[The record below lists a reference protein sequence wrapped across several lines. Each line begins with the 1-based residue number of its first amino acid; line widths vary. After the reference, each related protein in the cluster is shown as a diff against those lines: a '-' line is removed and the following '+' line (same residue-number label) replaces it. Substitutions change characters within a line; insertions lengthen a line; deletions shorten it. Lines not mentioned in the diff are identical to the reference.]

1 MSIPMSLSL
10 GANGPGRLT
19 VQTSLSDLGAFRTD
33 TLRFLEKIQK
43 DFSILVGNL
52 ARIGFTLANMIVL
65 SVSLNFGR
73 GLTVSSLMT
82 LETFPGPRTAC
93 PPDVFIGTQP
103 HYQVMINTFVT
114 HIQNA
119 FSLLVNGLRGDG
131 VLGSHDVVC
140 FSMDLKLSVRRQI
153 TITVTSEGEPESEEH
168 EVTPE
173 SDNNSEPPPAPPSTH
188 DHGSAP
194 NGQDGEGGPY
204 PGSVLRRGLLGGVMD
219 GDLIAWQPVRRGD
232 SNEFWL
238 NCGFRREIR

>member
-19 VQTSLSDLGAFRTD
+19 VQTSHSDLGAFRAD
-33 TLRFLEKIQK
+33 TFRFLEKIQK
-43 DFSILVGNL
+43 DFSSLVGGL

-73 GLTVSSLMT
+73 GLTVSSVMT
-82 LETFPGPRTAC
+82 LEPFPEPPTAC
-93 PPDVFIGTQP
+93 PPDDLIGALP

-131 VLGSHDVVC
+131 VLGSQAVVC

-153 TITVTSEGEPESEEH
+153 TITVTSEGEPDFEER
-168 EVTPE
+168 EVAPE
-173 SDNNSEPPPAPPSTH
+173 SDNNSEAPPAPPSTG

-194 NGQDGEGGPY
+194 NGQAGPY
-204 PGSVLRRGLLGGVMD
+204 PGSVHPRGMLGGVMD
-219 GDLIAWQPVRRGD
+219 GDLVAWQPVRRGD

-238 NCGFRREIR
+238 NCGFRRTIR